1 MSGPWHRRKRPHT
14 AHRHDVP
21 TSVTITR
28 TRHAFEGRV
37 LAVIGTIRRR
47 GVHYLLTVLPDGS
60 RSLIPAGWTDWKVE
74 PLGGTPPIDADDAVH
89 DLGRL
94 GDLLHLRKLVDALC
108 IRGAESAP
116 CRESRHAIEPG
127 LFRSARCAT
136 KRASRVGTN
145 RRSRPHGGNRDSGA
159 PHLTLASERPID
171 GDQR

>member
-127 LFRSARCAT
+127 LFRSAGCST
-136 KRASRVGTN
+136 KRASDVGAN
-145 RRSRPHGGNRDSGA
+145 RRSRPHRGNRASGA